1 VTPNTVRLFVSD
13 DLICVEPDATVRE
26 IAQRLAA
33 EGVGA
38 LVVTESDRVTGI
50 ISERD
55 LVRAVATGKDLDSTT
70 AGDLGTR
77 AVVTC
82 SVDTTVQ
89 AAAHLMME
97 HYVRHLLVE
106 DSNGPIGMVS
116 ARDLLGAC
124 AS

>member
-1 VTPNTVRLFVSD
+1 VRLFVSD
-13 DLICVEPDATVRE
+13 DLIRIEPDATLRE
-26 IAQRLAA
+26 IAERLTA

-55 LVRAVATGKDLDSTT
+55 VVRAIAAGKDLDSTT
-70 AGDLGTR
+70 ASDVQTR
-77 AVVTC
+77 GVVTC
-82 SVDTTVQ
+82 MAYATVE
-89 AAAHLMME
+89 AAAQLMME

-116 ARDLLGAC
+116 ARDLLGAYE
-124 AS
+124 S

>member
-1 VTPNTVRLFVSD
+1 VRLFVSD
-13 DLICVEPDATVRE
+13 DLIGIESDATLRE

-55 LVRAVATGKDLDSTT
+55 VVRAVATGKDLDSTT
-70 AGDLGTR
+70 ASDVGTR

-82 SVDTTVQ
+82 TADTTVES
-89 AAAHLMME
+89 AAQLMME

-106 DSNGPIGMVS
+106 DGNGPIGMVS